1 MTSEKFYSK
10 ALEANLAETRYK
22 DIVIP
27 KHLQDFIALSAKYYG
42 INKRAQECIIEY
54 LHPFSNRLFV
64 VEQLREILISDFWF
78 YSSLPEANNAFSVL
92 IMLYN
97 EILTTCEQEEIGK
110 IIVKTLLE
118 FINLIVKEKKTE
130 LFPAI
135 HHSLKALYDNL
146 DNNEKA
152 YIINTRYFAKF
163 LDTVVVIPE
172 FEEEVITLTK
182 DVYRNNLMFWREST
196 QIESWYE
203 EKKDLLVDDFK
214 TIFVKAG
221 DDWFNEL
228 LGRLNT
234 ADTWEKLNTDFPGFD
249 DMADHFAA
257 LVNNLDSFIDKFF
270 YTFYLLHLPG
280 MQSKKDRL
288 IWSINKVLQNAVN
301 EIETEKLFNFVD
313 WIFTLCQELSAEHT
327 SAVLDVIL
335 TLGKRIVDRDETE
348 DRQYINYFEK
358 KLIDF
363 GFETPGIVYVNKD
376 WQINVNENHIKN
388 IRVWLELIEYP
399 QTVMEKLLSALIVN
413 LKLGGIFI
421 SDTDLFQREITK
433 VLNSNISPFYKKVK
447 ELTRIFPVYFHEI
460 GAEGEIRNVTTN
472 MDEINERK
480 DKLVHFL
487 RKQVHTESN
496 NTLIDLT
503 RRVFKF
509 WCDGNKDALEP
520 FVPKDVFDSID
531 LKSDYFITIHKLA
544 NKMLSMSAMTYATL
558 LEVEPRIF
566 EKLIERL
573 PQEHQKDIHRLE
585 CIYALYALLKEKYS
599 FETLDIISILRR
611 YSFIEA
617 SEITLFDNAMKEED
631 FDAALKLIYHFME
644 QLKKIIFNPETTQA
658 WENIYHKRHIAIG
671 IPSMYGTYR
680 EPKFEAIGLTF
691 RLENIAT
698 RLMEKI
704 VDRINLEYV
713 SAKTLKRILQILE
726 FFKEGLELDGI
737 YNQGF
742 NSNLDMYRYSLTSGS
757 FSLQQHINIFQF
769 IAENVKVTIDKYFLR
784 SYEYPLKVIIPQLF
798 FNGINYSEKEKM
810 KIITM
815 KSEEFFRDII
825 SQAFLVQP
833 LDNLISRVLN
843 SLHNMVDKYPS
854 ELINDVMSYN
864 SDLVIS
870 PIYQETKN
878 IDNQIFLG
886 SKAFFLKKLYT
897 SGFPVPPGFVLTTE
911 VFRRRNAISN
921 HQEIKK
927 EMNDLIMQHLQRLEK
942 ITGQEF
948 GNSENPLLLSV
959 RSGTA
964 ISMPGAMDTFLNV
977 GLNDEV
983 TEGLSKKH
991 NFGWTSWDCYRRFL
1005 QSWGMANGISRDV
1018 FDDIMRTYKKRHDVD
1033 LKMYFKPETMKEI
1046 AMAYRKALDDHQVYF
1061 EQNPIKQLEYTIN
1074 CVFDSWDSDRA
1085 KVYRKHMNIANDW
1098 GTAVIVQKM
1107 ILGNLNYTSGT
1118 GVVFTQN
1125 PHRQRPGV
1133 HLYGDFKLCSQGED
1147 IVAGLVTPLPV
1158 GETQR
1163 QYQQIEGE
1171 SLQTKLPEIY
1181 KRIHKIAVE
1190 MTEKHGYSPQEIEFT
1205 FESEN
1210 PDDLYIL
1217 QTRDQDFNQPAKI
1230 NVFSHS
1236 SHQMKL
1242 VGRGIGIGGSAMNGI
1257 VAIDNNDLIALN
1269 KNFPGEKLILVRP
1282 DTVPDDIGMIFECDG
1297 LLTAKGGATSHA
1309 AVTAVRLGKTCVV
1322 NCTDMVVNDILK
1334 ECVINEFVFKP
1345 GDKIAIDGYNGNI
1358 FKGHYPI
1365 ETTEIRTML

>member
-1 MTSEKFYSK
+1 MSEKFYSK

-27 KHLQDFIALSAKYYG
+27 ENLQHFIGLSEKYYG
-42 INKRAQECIIEY
+42 IHKRALECIIEY

-78 YSSLPEANNAFSVL
+78 YSTLDNGAEAFAVPVG
-92 IMLYN
+92 LYDDLLKSCIR
-97 EILTTCEQEEIGK
+97 EDLGK
-110 IIVKTLLE
+110 LIVKTLLE
-118 FINLIVKEKKTE
+118 FADRLNKENKET

-135 HHSLKALYDNL
+135 HLTMEVLSRNL
-146 DNNEKA
+146 EANEKA
-152 YIINTRYFAKF
+152 YIISSRFFIKF
-163 LDTVVVIPE
+163 LDDIVKTPE
-172 FEEEVITLTK
+172 FTEETVLLVKNILQHNI
-182 DVYRNNLMFWREST
+182 DFWDEST
-196 QIESWYE
+196 QIEQWYD
-203 EKKDLLVDDFK
+203 EKKELLIDHFE
-214 TIFVKAG
+214 TIMAKAG
-221 DDWFNEL
+221 KSWFDEL
-228 LGRLNT
+228 RSTLST
-234 ADTWEKLNTDFPGFD
+234 ADSWEKLKTGLPVFD
-249 DMADHFAA
+249 EIADHFGA
-257 LVNNLDSFIDKFF
+257 LTNDLKSFIDKFF

-280 MQSKKDRL
+280 MQNQKDRL
-288 IWSINKVLQNAVN
+288 IWNINKVLRSAVDEVDEN
-301 EIETEKLFNFVD
+301 DLFGFTD
-313 WIFTLCQELSAEHT
+313 RIFSLCEELREEHT
-327 SAVLDVIL
+327 SAVLDCIL
-335 TLGKRIVDRDETE
+335 TLGKRIVDRDSSE
-348 DRQYINYFEK
+348 DKHFINYFEK

-413 LKLGGIFI
+413 LKMGGIFI

-433 VLNSNISPFYKKVK
+433 VLNSNIAPFYKKVK
-447 ELTRIFPVYFHEI
+447 QLTRIFPVYFHEI

-472 MDEINERK
+472 MDEVNHRQ
-480 DKLVHFL
+480 DRLVHFL

-503 RRVFKF
+503 RRIFKF
-509 WCDGNKDALEP
+509 WSDGNKASLQP
-520 FVPKDVFDSID
+520 FLPVDVFESID
-531 LKSDYFITIHKLA
+531 LESEYFTIIHTMVTQLGE
-544 NKMLSMSAMTYATL
+544 MSGLTYEQL
-558 LEVEPRIF
+558 LELKNEVF
-566 EKLIERL
+566 EAWMEQL
-573 PQEHQKDIHRLE
+573 PQEHEKDLHRLD
-585 CIYALYALLKEKYS
+585 CIHALYALLKEKYS
-599 FETLDIISILRR
+599 FETVDIISILRR
-611 YSFIEA
+611 YAFIEP
-617 SEITLFDNAMKEED
+617 SEISRFDNAMKEED
-631 FDAALKLIYHFME
+631 FETALLLIYHFME
-644 QLKKIIFNPETTQA
+644 QLKKIIFNPEPTQA

-704 VDRINLEYV
+704 VDRINLDYV
-713 SAKTLKRILQILE
+713 SAKTLKRVLQILE
-726 FFKEGLELDGI
+726 FFKDGLELDGI

-742 NSNLDMYRYSLTSGS
+742 NSNLDMFRYSLTSRS
-757 FSLQQHINIFQF
+757 FSLQQYINIFQF

-784 SYEYPLKVIIPQLF
+784 SYEYPLKIIIPKMF
-798 FNGINYSEKEKM
+798 FVDHNYSDKEKVQL
-810 KIITM
+810 ISQ
-815 KSEEFFRDII
+815 KSEEFYRDII

-833 LDNLISRVLN
+833 LDNMISRVLN

-864 SDLVIS
+864 SDLIIS
-870 PIYQETKN
+870 PLYQETKN
-878 IDNQIFLG
+878 TDNQIFLG
-886 SKAFFLKKLYT
+886 SKAFFLKKLYLA
-897 SGFPVPPGFVLTTE
+897 GFPVPPGFVLTTE

-921 HQEIKK
+921 HYEIGK
-927 EMNDLIMQHLQRLEK
+927 EMDELIMQHLHRLER
-942 ITGQEF
+942 ITGKEL
-948 GNSENPLLLSV
+948 GNPKNPLLLSV

-977 GLNDEV
+977 GMNDEL
-983 TEGLSKKH
+983 TDGLSKQH
-991 NFGWTSWDCYRRFL
+991 NFGWTSWDCYRRLL
-1005 QSWGMANGISRDV
+1005 QSWGMANGIHRDV
-1018 FDDIMRTYKKRHDVD
+1018 FDTIMRDYKKRHNVD
-1033 LKMYFKPETMKEI
+1033 LKMYFKPEVMKEI
-1046 AMAYRKALDDHQVYF
+1046 SLSYRKALDEHQVYF
-1061 EQNPIKQLEYTIN
+1061 EQDLVRQLKYTIN

-1107 ILGNLNYTSGT
+1107 ILGNLNYISGT

-1125 PHRQRPGV
+1125 PHRERPGV
-1133 HLYGDFKLCSQGED
+1133 HLYGDFTLCSQGED

-1163 QYQQIEGE
+1163 KYLELEGD

-1181 KRIHKIAVE
+1181 RRIHKIATK
-1190 MTEKHGYSPQEIEFT
+1190 MTEDLGFSPQEIEFT

-1210 PDDLYIL
+1210 SEDLFIL
-1217 QTRDQDFNQPAKI
+1217 QTRDQDLHQPTRI
-1230 NVFSHS
+1230 NVFSS
-1236 SHQMKL
+1236 TAGQMKL

-1257 VAIDNNDLIALN
+1257 VAIDKDDLISLAR
-1269 KNFPGEKLILVRP
+1269 KFPGERLILVRP

-1322 NCTDMVVNDILK
+1322 NCTDMIVNDILK
-1334 ECVINEFVFKP
+1334 ECQINSYLFKP
-1345 GDKIAIDGYNGNI
+1345 GDKIAIDGHHGNI

-1365 ETTEIRTML
+1365 ETTEIKAML

>member
-1 MTSEKFYSK
+1 MSEKFYSK

-27 KHLQDFIALSAKYYG
+27 DHLYDFIALSEKYYG
-42 INKRAQECIIEY
+42 IHKRAQESVIEY

-78 YSSLPEANNAFSVL
+78 YSSLPNAAGAFSVPVSIYDDL
-92 IMLYN
+92 LKSCIREDL
-97 EILTTCEQEEIGK
+97 GK
-110 IIVKTLLE
+110 IIVRTLLE
-118 FINLIVKEKKTE
+118 FVQRVLKEKKDH
-130 LFPAI
+130 LFPVI
-135 HHSLKALYDNL
+135 HTVMEVLTGNIDQ
-146 DNNEKA
+146 NEKA
-152 YIINTRYFAKF
+152 FIISSRYFLKF
-163 LDTVVVIPE
+163 LNDIVEIPE
-172 FEEEVITLTK
+172 FTDEAIMLVKDTLRHNIT
-182 DVYRNNLMFWREST
+182 FWRDT
-196 QIESWYE
+196 TRIEDWYE
-203 EKKDLLVDDFK
+203 EKKELLSDNFES
-214 TIFVKAG
+214 IFSRAG
-221 DDWFNEL
+221 AEWFDHLLATLEAADDWD
-228 LGRLNT
+228 RLKT
-234 ADTWEKLNTDFPGFD
+234 GLPVFD
-249 DMADHFAA
+249 DIADHFGS
-257 LVNNLDSFIDKFF
+257 LVNDLESFIDKFF

-280 MQSKKDRL
+280 MQGQKDRL
-288 IWSINKVLQNAVN
+288 IWSINKVLRSAVD
-301 EIETEKLFNFVD
+301 EVEEEKLFGFID
-313 WIFTLCQELSAEHT
+313 RIFALCEELRVEHT

-335 TLGKRIVDRDETE
+335 TLGKRIVDRDQSE
-348 DRQYINYFEK
+348 DRHNINYFEK

-433 VLNSNISPFYKKVK
+433 VLNSNIAPFYKKVK
-447 ELTRIFPVYFHEI
+447 QLTRIFPVYFHEI

-472 MDEINERK
+472 MDEINHRQ
-480 DKLVHFL
+480 DRLVHFL

-503 RRVFKF
+503 RRVFRF
-509 WCDGNKDALEP
+509 WYDGNKDALQP
-520 FVPKDVFDSID
+520 FVPEDVFASID
-531 LKSDYFITIHKLA
+531 INSPYFTIIHELVGQLIT
-544 NKMLSMSAMTYATL
+544 MSGMSFISL
-558 LEVEPRIF
+558 LESDSKTF
-566 EKLIERL
+566 DALLDQL
-573 PQEHQKDIHRLE
+573 PGDHENDIHRLE
-585 CIYALYALLKEKYS
+585 CIHALYALLKEKYS

-611 YSFIEA
+611 YAFIEP
-617 SEITLFDNAMKEED
+617 SEIRVFEKAMIEED
-631 FDAALKLIYHFME
+631 YGHALKMIYHFME
-644 QLKKIIFNPETTQA
+644 QLKKIIFNPEPTQA

-704 VDRINLEYV
+704 VDQVNLDYV
-713 SAKTLKRILQILE
+713 SAKTLKRILVILE

-742 NSNLDMYRYSLTSGS
+742 NSNLDMFRYSLTSRS
-757 FSLQQHINIFQF
+757 FSLQQYINIFQF

-784 SYEYPLKVIIPQLF
+784 SYEYPLKFIIPQLF
-798 FNGINYSEKEKM
+798 FNGSNYSEKEKM
-810 KIITM
+810 QITSQ
-815 KSEEFFRDII
+815 KSEEFYRDII

-843 SLHNMVDKYPS
+843 SLHTMVDKYPP

-870 PIYQETKN
+870 PLYQETVTT
-878 IDNQIFLG
+878 DNQIFLG
-886 SKAFFLKKLYT
+886 SKAFFLKKLYIT
-897 SGFPVPPGFVLTTE
+897 GFPVPPGFVLTTE

-921 HQEIKK
+921 HEEIGK
-927 EMNDLIMQHLQRLEK
+927 EMDDLIMQHLQRLEK
-942 ITGQEF
+942 LTGKQL
-948 GNSENPLLLSV
+948 GNPENPLLLSV

-983 TEGLSKKH
+983 TKGLSKQY

-1018 FDDIMRTYKKRHDVD
+1018 FDGIMRDYKKRHNVD
-1033 LKMYFKPETMKEI
+1033 LKMYFKPEVMEEI
-1046 AMAYRKALDDHQVYF
+1046 AMSYRKALDDNQVYF
-1061 EQNPIKQLEYTIN
+1061 EQDLIRQLKYTIQ

-1085 KVYRKHMNIANDW
+1085 KVYRKHMNIADDW

-1125 PHRQRPGV
+1125 PHRERPGV
-1133 HLYGDFKLCSQGED
+1133 HLYGDFTLCSQGED

-1163 QYQQIEGE
+1163 RYLEIEGE
-1171 SLQTKLPEIY
+1171 SLQTQLPDIY
-1181 KRIHKIAVE
+1181 KRIHTIATK
-1190 MTEKHGYSPQEIEFT
+1190 MTEDYGYSPQEIEFT

-1217 QTRDQDFNQPAKI
+1217 QTRDQDLHHPARI
-1230 NVFSHS
+1230 NVFSATHD
-1236 SHQMKL
+1236 QMKL

-1257 VAIDNNDLIALN
+1257 VAIDSDDLVSLAV
-1269 KNFPGEKLILVRP
+1269 KFPGERFILVRP

-1297 LLTAKGGATSHA
+1297 LLTGKGGATSHA

-1322 NCTDMVVNDILK
+1322 NCTDMLVNDILK
-1334 ECVINEFVFKP
+1334 ECTINGYLFRP
-1345 GDKIAIDGYNGNI
+1345 GDKIAIDGHHGNI

-1365 ETTEIRTML
+1365 ETTEIKPML